1 MTAQEVANELGK
13 SLSTI
18 ETSFPRTKKN
28 LEKQGIILNRTGY
41 GKNKDYTI
49 TYTESYETLINQKFG
64 RLTVLEK
71 AESIFALGWD
81 LHYLYSST

>member
-28 LEKQGIILNRTGY
+28 IEKQGIILNRTG
-41 GKNKDYTI
+41 
-49 TYTESYETLINQKFG
+49 
-64 RLTVLEK
+64 
-71 AESIFALGWD
+71 
-81 LHYLYSST
+81 